1 MTKPQVQ
8 EIDALTGEITVR
20 DYTVAELAEV
30 EKSIEQEEVVKASKA
45 EVVAKRAAAE
55 AKLAALGLTADDLKA
70 LGLQHNP
77 SRQFTNNNRKVQ

>member
-30 EKSIEQEEVVKASKA
+30 EKAIEQEEVIKALKA
-45 EVVAKRAAAE
+45 EAVAKKAAAL
-55 AKLAALGLTADDLKA
+55 AKLEALGLNEADLQA
-70 LGLQHNP
+70 LGL
-77 SRQFTNNNRKVQ
+77 

>member
-8 EIDALTGEITVR
+8 EIDALTGQITVR

-30 EKSIEQEEVVKASKA
+30 KKAIEQEEVVKALKA

-55 AKLAALGLTADDLKA
+55 AKLAALGLTPDDLEA
-70 LGLQHNP
+70 LGL
-77 SRQFTNNNRKVQ
+77 

>member
-70 LGLQHNP
+70 LGL
-77 SRQFTNNNRKVQ
+77 

>member
-30 EKSIEQEEVVKASKA
+30 EKAIEQEEVVKALKA
-45 EVVAKRAAAE
+45 EAVAKKAAAL
-55 AKLAALGLTADDLKA
+55 AKLEALGLNESDLKA
-70 LGLQHNP
+70 LGL
-77 SRQFTNNNRKVQ
+77 